1 MEATLQW
8 LEWDDD
14 TDVKYRITIV
24 SEMKRTGLEIEKC
37 ETEIRNL
44 QQNTTMIEKQ
54 IRADEMR
61 KECEDLKS
69 HISKSDRESGA
80 SRTENK
86 QCKRQACGVR
96 G

>member
-1 MEATLQW
+1 MISVLRISAGRSWIYPQDVYKRQ

-24 SEMKRTGLEIEKC
+24 SELKRTGLEIEKC

-44 QQNTTMIEKQ
+44 HQNTTMIEKQ

-61 KECEDLKS
+61 KECEELKS
-69 HISKSDRESGA
+69 HISKSDRE
-80 SRTENK
+80 R
-86 QCKRQACGVR
+86 CV
-96 G
+96 